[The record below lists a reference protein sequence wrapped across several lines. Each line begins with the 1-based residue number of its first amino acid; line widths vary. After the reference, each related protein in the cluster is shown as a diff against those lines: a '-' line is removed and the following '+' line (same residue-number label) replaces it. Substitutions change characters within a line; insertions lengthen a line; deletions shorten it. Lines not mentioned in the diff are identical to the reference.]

1 MTYNDIRSEAE
12 RARDALR
19 YKSDE
24 VRDRLKPAS
33 VLDDVK
39 AMASKRA
46 LETAGALIASGR
58 GRPVIAAGAVAA
70 GAAYLLRKPLA
81 KLISKRLKKEA

>member
-1 MTYNDIRSEAE
+1 MTYNDMRSEAE

-19 YKSDE
+19 YKSSE

-39 AMASKRA
+39 AMAGKHAVKAAS
-46 LETAGALIASGR
+46 ALIASGK

-81 KLISKRLKKEA
+81 KLLSKRLKKEI